1 MSKEWKQRSYSL
13 SEEAAL
19 LQAGYGEVI
28 SRLLS
33 QRGITADKAREFLD
47 ADPAGLSSVSTLHGL
62 RKATTIMLEGALMGS
77 SVAVIGDYDVD
88 GVLSTVMMKS
98 ICDDLHMPFKAF
110 LPSRFDHG
118 YGLNEKTYNSFME
131 ECGSTLPDI
140 LITCDCGTS
149 SEKWVRKLKDA
160 GIKKVLVIDH
170 HIVEESNF
178 SKSADAVVNWRLG
191 GKEMCAAGHVFFL
204 AKALKEAASDVS
216 VDAVAAYAA
225 IATIADVTP
234 VKGDNRI
241 IVRHGLK
248 MIKDAHAI
256 GLSML
261 TTNCKIDYRNISQE
275 DVSFKIAPRINAPG
289 RMSHCKLSYDMVVET
304 DYVIAME
311 KAKDVEELNVERRAV
326 QQQIEKDC
334 VVKIGEKFEGGG
346 ILAVDKNWHTGVIG
360 IVASQVARKYGVPC
374 VLIGGHDGI
383 LKGSGRSIEGVNIK
397 AIMDRCN
404 HLFSGYGG
412 HEMAAG
418 ATLRQEFEATAGQ
431 EFDDACKAHC
441 LAHQKVAKDNLYDM
455 ELTPSEMTRTVGLE
469 IAGKMHPYCDD
480 GNPEPCFMVR
490 NLEIEEVKV
499 KEGGDWRMV
508 IISGS
513 VSGQK
518 IPMKMKVFSDEF
530 GEDLIGKKVDMV
542 FTFPQKDDHQW
553 GMDLTIVDV
562 KVIGE

>member
-1 MSKEWKQRSYSL
+1 MIKQWKQRSHNPAN
-13 SEEAAL
+13 EASL
-19 LQAGYGEVI
+19 LQAGHGNVI

-33 QRGITADKAREFLD
+33 QRGITVDKAREFLD
-47 ADPAGLSSVSTLHGL
+47 ADPGGLSPVSTLHGL
-62 RKATTIMLEGALMGS
+62 RKAVTIMLQGSLNGS
-77 SVAVIGDYDVD
+77 SVIVIGDYDVD
-88 GVLSTVMMKS
+88 GVISTVMMKS

-131 ECGSTLPDI
+131 LYGSNLPDI
-140 LITCDCGTS
+140 LVTCDCGTS
-149 SEKWVRKLKDA
+149 SEKWVKKFKEA

-170 HIVEESNF
+170 HIVEDSQF
-178 SKSADAVVNWRLG
+178 SKSADTVVNWRLG
-191 GKEMCAAGHVFFL
+191 GNEMCAAGHVFFL

-216 VDAVAAYAA
+216 VDSVAAYAA

-248 MIKDAHAI
+248 MIKDAKAV

-261 TTNCKIDYRNISQE
+261 ATKCKVDFRNLSQE
-275 DVSFKIAPRINAPG
+275 DVAFKIAPRINAPG
-289 RMSHCKLSYDMVVET
+289 RMSHCVLSYDMMVET
-304 DYVIAME
+304 DYVSAME
-311 KAKDVEELNVERRAV
+311 KANDVEALNLQRRAV

-334 VVKIGEKFEGGG
+334 VAQIGEDFKGGG
-346 ILAVDKNWHTGVIG
+346 ILAVNKDWHTGVIG
-360 IVASQVARKYGVPC
+360 IVASQVSRKYGVPC

-383 LKGSGRSIEGVNIK
+383 LKGSGRSIQGVNIK

-418 ATLRQEFEATAGQ
+418 ATLKQEFELTAGK
-431 EFDDACKAHC
+431 EFEEACTAHITE
-441 LAHQKVAKDNLYDM
+441 HKVIEKDNLYDM
-455 ELTPSEMTRTVGLE
+455 DLSPSEMTRGVGLD
-469 IAGKMHPYCDD
+469 IAGKMHPYCED
-480 GNPEPCFMVR
+480 GNPEPVFMVR
-490 NLEIEEVKV
+490 NLDVEDVKV

-508 IISGS
+508 IITGS

-518 IPMKMKVFSDEF
+518 VPMKMKAFSDDW
-530 GEDLIGKKVDMV
+530 GDNLVGKRVNMA
-542 FTFPQKDDHQW
+542 FTFPQKDDPQW
-553 GMDLTIVDV
+553 GMDLTIIDIEE
-562 KVIGE
+562 IGE